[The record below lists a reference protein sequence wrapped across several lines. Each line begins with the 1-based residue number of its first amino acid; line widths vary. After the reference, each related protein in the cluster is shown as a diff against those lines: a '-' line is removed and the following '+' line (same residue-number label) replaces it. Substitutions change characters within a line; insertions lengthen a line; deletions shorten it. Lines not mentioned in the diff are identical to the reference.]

1 MWTEAQLPS
10 GKLTT
15 DILGAENWQSWL
27 LSSTVPST
35 SSMAGGG
42 TAREKAPLEGR
53 GVGGESNQCFTLA
66 NHLDRFE
73 QSQRGIALG
82 TPAHTFADRV
92 QGSRQREKEKK

>member
-1 MWTEAQLPS
+1 MPARWECGKSEAEIRPAQFFHVWPRPS
-10 GKLTT
+10 
-15 DILGAENWQSWL
+15 AA
-27 LSSTVPST
+27 PST
-35 SSMAGGG
+35 NSMAGGR

-73 QSQRGIALG
+73 QSQRGIDLG